1 MAETPKVSCR
11 CMAELS
17 IAYHSVHSGSLMIPH
32 VMPWLKNI
40 KLRSDGEVR
49 PQPCQHVTHK
59 HLHHLWWKWI
69 FSTADT
75 FRFIR
80 KNECMNHVALTLL
93 YPIYNNRPLSRWLS
107 VSWIPRPQWDAI
119 VRVEQNLTNLTKV
132 RACRV
137 SCCAPCHRWS
147 IMCATIAHGVLGF
160 YHVMRLLVLF
170 VSEHASEM
178 GHGPSITTT
187 TAVPEQEW
195 S

>member
-1 MAETPKVSCR
+1 
-11 CMAELS
+11 
-17 IAYHSVHSGSLMIPH
+17 
-32 VMPWLKNI
+32 MP
-40 KLRSDGEVR
+40 
-49 PQPCQHVTHK
+49 
-59 HLHHLWWKWI
+59 
-69 FSTADT
+69 
-75 FRFIR
+75 
-80 KNECMNHVALTLL
+80 
-93 YPIYNNRPLSRWLS
+93 PIYIGQRF
-107 VSWIPRPQWDAI
+107 VSHDQYFCTQVWDAI

-137 SCCAPCHRWS
+137 SCCAPCHRWN